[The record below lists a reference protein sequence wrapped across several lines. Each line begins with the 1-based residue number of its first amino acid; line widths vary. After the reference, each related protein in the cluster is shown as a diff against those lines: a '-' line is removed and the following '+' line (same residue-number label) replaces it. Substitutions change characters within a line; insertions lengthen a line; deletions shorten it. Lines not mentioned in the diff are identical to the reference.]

1 MIFERTDVDGVWVV
15 EPERFED
22 ERGFFARIWDTAEFA
37 QRGMN
42 AGLVQSSI
50 SFNGR
55 RGTLR
60 GMHYQAPP
68 HEEAKLVRCTSGA
81 IFDVALDLRAES
93 PTYLRWHGVELSA
106 ANRLALYVPEGCA
119 HGFLTLT
126 DDSEVHYLI
135 SEFWTPDAGRG
146 VRWNDPAFGIAWPGD
161 VVVVND
167 RDRTYPDFQ
176 GGQ

>member
-22 ERGFFARIWDTAEFA
+22 ERGFFARIWDTTAFAEH
-37 QRGMN
+37 GLN
-42 AGLVQSSI
+42 AALVQSSI
-50 SFNGR
+50 SYNR
-55 RGTLR
+55 ASGTLR
-60 GMHYQAPP
+60 GLHYQAPP

-81 IFDVALDLRAES
+81 VFDVALDLRAES
-93 PTYLRWHGVELSA
+93 ATYLRWHGVELSA
-106 ANRLALYVPEGCA
+106 TNRRALYVPEGCA

-126 DDSEVHYLI
+126 DDSEVLYLI

-161 VVVVND
+161 VIVIND

-176 GGQ
+176 GGR